1 MNILIS
7 ISPVHPYVMNQLNDD
22 PLFHFDQK
30 VVHEI
35 LIIVLMNYDVDDD
48 EVLVQ
53 LIMVGMVKELL
64 GYFFTIF
71 FLLIVD

>member
-7 ISPVHPYVMNQLNDD
+7 ISPVHPYVMNLLNVDL
-22 PLFHFDQK
+22 LFHFDQK
-30 VVHEI
+30 VVHVI

-53 LIMVGMVKELL
+53 LIMVGMVMELL
-64 GYFFTIF
+64 VYLYCLFGR
-71 FLLIVD
+71 

>member
-7 ISPVHPYVMNQLNDD
+7 ISPVHPYVMNLLNVDL
-22 PLFHFDQK
+22 LFHFDQK
-30 VVHEI
+30 VVHVI

-64 GYFFTIF
+64 VYLYIVW
-71 FLLIVD
+71 LIVD